1 MRIAQGRFGRELLMV
16 QDGSVA
22 ASATQ
27 PALPWRGV
35 GVGTCNQSLIF
46 QKIINRVRPSHHHIL
61 MSRSLW
67 AAMDRRLTKGGVYR
81 RQWGGGDTQTKQGL
95 GEPPSLS
102 VKDEEGN
109 CRPLL
114 VSIVYASAGW
124 WELAG
129 KLPRAEI
136 CSADAF
142 SRRKK
147 CTLSRWWFLKELS
160 LRRKKKKKG
169 FLSEEGP

>member
-1 MRIAQGRFGRELLMV
+1 MQ
-16 QDGSVA
+16 SVA
-22 ASATQ
+22 YILEDNKQSQAQ
-27 PALPWRGV
+27 PSPHFDVTLSVVCYGSQANKRRCLPQIVGRGRYSDKA
-35 GVGTCNQSLIF
+35 GAGGTPFPLC
-46 QKIINRVRPSHHHIL
+46 
-61 MSRSLW
+61 
-67 AAMDRRLTKGGVYR
+67 
-81 RQWGGGDTQTKQGL
+81 
-95 GEPPSLS
+95 